1 MLKRFVA
8 VYWNVSRSSSHS
20 PFLKL
25 TALVSDVKG
34 FEYAA
39 QPNVTEA
46 EKSAKLH
53 FAVVGGGPTVS
64 KDHPVVP
71 LPNPASP

>member
-1 MLKRFVA
+1 
-8 VYWNVSRSSSHS
+8 
-20 PFLKL
+20 LKL